1 MKRIKALITAV
12 ILCLA
17 AFVPFT
23 LTAEAEE
30 LVSGFCAVGEVKD
43 IRAAILFAD
52 GTVRDVVSGFSE
64 TVRELTTPYSSCS
77 SRGVFV
83 SFPHVDVYK
92 KTDIIMKNGRK
103 FSVSRNCRT
112 EFESRWINYLKKK

>member
-30 LVSGFCAVGEVKD
+30 PVSGFCAVGEVKD
-43 IRAAILFAD
+43 SRAAILLAD
-52 GTVRDVVSGFSE
+52 GTVRSVDIEGAAPMRLRSSVSTKTRRNPRPAPLTGQRRSI
-64 TVRELTTPYSSCS
+64 TTPPYS
-77 SRGVFV
+77 
-83 SFPHVDVYK
+83 
-92 KTDIIMKNGRK
+92 
-103 FSVSRNCRT
+103 
-112 EFESRWINYLKKK
+112 